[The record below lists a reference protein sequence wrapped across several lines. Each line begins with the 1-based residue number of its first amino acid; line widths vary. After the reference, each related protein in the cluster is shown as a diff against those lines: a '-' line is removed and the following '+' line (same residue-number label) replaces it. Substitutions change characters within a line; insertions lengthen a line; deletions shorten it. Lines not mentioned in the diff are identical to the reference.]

1 MKRPQNRA
9 KSPLYK
15 LIASVG
21 VAVNGAITNEALA
34 ADGAQHQL
42 SILDLSAGW
51 LNFICYVAL
60 LYFLLRK
67 AIPNAW
73 RARRTRILTAVE
85 GCKAELQ
92 SAERELSAIEAR
104 TKNLAVEQM
113 LAKDEIRQQAE
124 VEAATIEQRAKE
136 RAARIES
143 QAKDLMVGELRS
155 AHARFRAALV
165 AKALE
170 LTKGRFA
177 RGEFLSQQQSYLDA
191 AVGRA
196 KRLVQ

>member
-1 MKRPQNRA
+1 MVKF
-9 KSPLYK
+9 Y
-15 LIASVG
+15 
-21 VAVNGAITNEALA
+21 
-34 ADGAQHQL
+34 
-42 SILDLSAGW
+42 
-51 LNFICYVAL
+51 L
-60 LYFLLRK
+60 LHSLVILLRK

-73 RARRTRILTAVE
+73 RALRTRILTAVE

-92 SAERELSAIEAR
+92 SAERELSAIEVR
-104 TKNLAVEQM
+104 TKNLAVEQK

-136 RAARIES
+136 RAARIQS
-143 QAKDLMVGELRS
+143 QAKDLLVGELRS

-177 RGEFLSQQQSYLDA
+177 RGEVLSQQQSYLDA

>member
-1 MKRPQNRA
+1 MKSPQNRA

-51 LNFICYVAL
+51 LNFICYLAL

-92 SAERELSAIEAR
+92 SAERELSAIEVR
-104 TKNLAVEQM
+104 TKNLAVEQK

-124 VEAATIEQRAKE
+124 VEAATIEQRA
-136 RAARIES
+136 ARIQS
-143 QAKDLMVGELRS
+143 QAKDLLVGELRS